1 MEYKSKI
8 VDILQNKTTLTGL
21 TREELEQFALS
32 IGEPAYRGRQ
42 LYRWIYHRRA
52 KDFAEMTDLPAP
64 LRERLSATAQVGSLE
79 VAIAPRR
86 SRDLSQKFLFELADG
101 LRVETVYL
109 PESPGET
116 VCISSQVGCALG
128 CQFCATGRMG
138 FFRNLSASEIILQVL
153 ECERRVETKLTNVV
167 FMGMGEPFHNYDNVT
182 KAVRLLADPD
192 GICITAS
199 RITVSTVGIVPMIE
213 RWIQET
219 PPAKLAISL
228 HGTTDERR
236 NRIMPV
242 NKAYPLEILMKS
254 VRRLAHVTKYPVTFE
269 YIMIAGLNDRRED
282 AANLKLLLRNVPA
295 KVNLIRLHPT
305 GSELVPSSDTA
316 IDQFMGWLVEEGLQC
331 TLRESRGVEDK
342 AACGMLY
349 TEEPF
354 HPTKARAWER
364 TSKPD

>member
-1 MEYKSKI
+1 MDNLSNRE
-8 VDILQNKTTLTGL
+8 TLTGF
-21 TREELEQFALS
+21 TREELEHFAASL
-32 IGEPAYRGRQ
+32 GEPAYRGRQ

-52 KDFAEMTDLPAP
+52 AEFSEMTDLPAP
-64 LRERLSATAQVGSLE
+64 LREQLSVTSQVGHLALARESQ
-79 VAIAPRR
+79 RN
-86 SRDLSQKFLFELADG
+86 RDQSQKFLFELSDG

-138 FFRNLSASEIILQVL
+138 FFRNLSAGEIVLQVI
-153 ECERRVETKLTNVV
+153 ECERRTQTKLTNVV
-167 FMGMGEPFHNYDNVT
+167 FMGMGEPFHNYDNVIR
-182 KAVRLLADPD
+182 AVRLLADSD
-192 GICITAS
+192 GLGIPAS
-199 RITVSTVGIVPMIE
+199 RLTVSTVGIVPMVE
-213 RWIQET
+213 RWIADN

-236 NRIMPV
+236 SRIMPV
-242 NKAYPLEILMKS
+242 NKAYPLDVLMKS
-254 VRRLAHVTKYPVTFE
+254 VRRLAHITKFPVTFE

-282 AANLKLLLRNVPA
+282 AANLKQLLRNVPA

-305 GSELVPSSDTA
+305 GSTLTPSSDAA
-316 IDQFMGWLVEEGLQC
+316 IDLFMSWLVEEGIDC
-331 TLRESRGVEDK
+331 TLRESRGIEDK

-354 HPTKARAWER
+354 RPSKARAWER
-364 TSKPD
+364 AADN